1 MTKWKYT
8 RNYMLLNSQ
17 KNPHVW
23 TVIINHLPLVTTWSS
38 FWLVMCRRFRSMTI
52 NNLGIFKMNWD
63 FRMLVFEDLKLGVTF
78 EGKMS
83 WSKRKN
89 QKKTSTHVWCSPW
102 YSNIGHF
109 LSWWAH
115 RSIVHHSTTLKII
128 EFKSWPPLLVLPY
141 NKKSLNLNKP
151 PF

>member
-8 RNYMLLNSQ
+8 RNCMLLNSQ
-17 KNPHVW
+17 KNPHLS

-38 FWLVMCRRFRSMTI
+38 FWLVTCRRFRSWTI

-83 WSKRKN
+83 WSAQKEGP
-89 QKKTSTHVWCSPW
+89 KKTLNPCVVQPL
-102 YSNIGHF
+102 IF
-109 LSWWAH
+109 KH
-115 RSIVHHSTTLKII
+115 RSFSLLVSSHEHC
-128 EFKSWPPLLVLPY
+128 PLLHNL
-141 NKKSLNLNKP
+141 KKS
-151 PF
+151 

>member
-1 MTKWKYT
+1 MTKLKYT
-8 RNYMLLNSQ
+8 RNCMFLNSQ

-23 TVIINHLPLVTTWSS
+23 TVITNHLPLVTTWSS
-38 FWLVMCRRFRSMTI
+38 FWLVTCKRFSSMTI

-89 QKKTSTHVWCSPW
+89 QKKTSTHVWCSTW

-115 RSIVHHSTTLKII
+115 MSIVHYSTTLKII
-128 EFKSWPPLLVLPY
+128 EFKSWPPLLVLPC
-141 NKKSLNLNKP
+141 NKKSSNFNKP